1 MKDSALQTAAA
12 PVGAQTA
19 AAEVCHVTFAYE
31 RREDPVL
38 RDISLTVRRGQC
50 VTLVGPNGGGK
61 TTLLKIMLGL
71 LEPTV
76 GSVSLLGGPPQKS
89 RHRAGYVPQRIQC
102 DALFPITVYEVVEMG
117 LLNRPDIAGR
127 GARRERVEQML
138 QTTGIAELSSRPFG
152 SLSGGQQQRALIA
165 RALVSDPEILFLDE
179 PTTAVDPAS
188 RAALLDLLDHTRQG
202 RAMVLVTHDAETVE
216 RFIEAVYCVHRT
228 IHHHPAT
235 RMDSSLLRHMTG
247 GGLAEHD

>member
-1 MKDSALQTAAA
+1 MKDSAFQTAAA

-19 AAEVCHVTFAYE
+19 AAEVRHVTFAYE
-31 RREDPVL
+31 RHEDPVL
-38 RDISLTVRRGQC
+38 RDISLTVRQGQC

-76 GSVSLLGGPPQKS
+76 GSVSLLGGPPQKN

-117 LLNRPDIAGR
+117 LLNRPGIAGC

-138 QTTGIAELSSRPFG
+138 ETTGIAELSSRPFG
-152 SLSGGQQQRALIA
+152 SLSGGQQQRTLIA